1 MKIRLAGH
9 NDRDGRAYGYSGR
22 KGRLPLPF
30 GALAYSDGFRVLA
43 QADSRWF
50 DNVSYLFS
58 TINTGLHDYD
68 T

>member
-43 QADSRWF
+43 QADLPLVRQRF
-50 DNVSYLFS
+50 LPFLDHQYGF
-58 TINTGLHDYD
+58 T
-68 T
+68 